1 MKHNVTFYLGSKSSH
16 FAGLTIAKQ
25 IEISDFPRFVAAFHS
40 LVGLAA
46 GPTYIAEH
54 MSEYP
59 HLDIQ
64 PSADVLKIW
73 ALYWSATFAARLVA
87 YEKPLG
93 TRQSVI

>member
-73 ALYWSATFAARLVA
+73 ALYWSATFTACLVA

>member
-59 HLDIQ
+59 HLDMQ

-73 ALYWSATFAARLVA
+73 ALYWSATFAACLVD